1 MKHRAHPRVLRAGLI
16 VALLAGAVLGPPRMA
31 GAQAVAER
39 GGPAA
44 NESPTAWLV
53 ELSGAPVAEGGSA
66 AGALRERDDFLAAAT
81 RQGLRL
87 RERFA
92 YDGLFNGVSVEAG
105 AGQVA
110 GLRRLPGVRAVYPV
124 FPVSLPPLTTSDP
137 ALATAPQLTGADVA
151 QALGFSGE
159 GVRVA
164 VMDSGI
170 DYHHPDLGGCFGSG
184 CKVAFGHDFVGD
196 AFNFDSDSPGYNPV
210 PRPDRDPDDCPVL
223 AGDTGGHGTHV
234 AGIVGANGTVKG
246 VAPGVTLGAYRVFG
260 CSGPTSSV
268 VILAAMD
275 RVRADRVQVLNMSL
289 GADFQWPQYPTAVAA
304 DRLVRRGVTV
314 VAAFGN
320 AGASGLYAG
329 GAPAVGERV
338 IAVAAF
344 DNTRLVMPVFAVSPR
359 NADVPFDLASGAPLP
374 PKMGSLPL
382 ARTGTPAAT
391 SDACAPLPA
400 GSLTGRAVLIRRG
413 TCAFH
418 LKALNAQNAGAGAV
432 VLYNNDAGRLN
443 ASVTGS
449 PPITIPVVTVS
460 AAVGVAIDDR
470 IADGVATLTW
480 TDRTESLVVP
490 SG

>member
-1 MKHRAHPRVLRAGLI
+1 MERRAHPRVLRAGLI
-16 VALLAGAVLGPPRMA
+16 VALLAGALLGPLLTA

-39 GGPAA
+39 GGPAVD
-44 NESPTAWLV
+44 ESPTAWLV

-66 AGALRERDDFLAAAT
+66 AGALRERGDFLAAAT
-81 RQGLRL
+81 RQRLRL

-105 AGQVA
+105 AGQVP

-124 FPVSLPPLTTSDP
+124 FPVSLPPLTASDP

-151 QALGFSGE
+151 QALGFTGE

-260 CSGPTSSV
+260 CSGPTSSDV
-268 VILAAMD
+268 MLAAME
-275 RVRADRVQVLNMSL
+275 RALVDRVQVLNMSI
-289 GADFQWPQYPTAVAA
+289 GASFQWPQYPTAAAA

-314 VAAFGN
+314 VASFGN
-320 AGASGLYAG
+320 SGANGLY
-329 GAPAVGERV
+329 
-338 IAVAAF
+338 
-344 DNTRLVMPVFAVSPR
+344 
-359 NADVPFDLASGAPLP
+359 SG
-374 PKMGSLPL
+374 
-382 ARTGTPAAT
+382 
-391 SDACAPLPA
+391 
-400 GSLTGRAVLIRRG
+400 
-413 TCAFH
+413 
-418 LKALNAQNAGAGAV
+418 
-432 VLYNNDAGRLN
+432 
-443 ASVTGS
+443 
-449 PPITIPVVTVS
+449 S
-460 AAVGVAIDDR
+460 A
-470 IADGVATLTW
+470 
-480 TDRTESLVVP
+480 
-490 SG
+490 